1 MFLGLKIKWLIGGSI
16 ALVLI
21 LSVVFGIRYI
31 QGAEE
36 SKITTEI
43 QEKQIER
50 RKKIDEAVR
59 NSPDTV
65 DDSLQY
71 LRDR

>member
-1 MFLGLKIKWLIGGSI
+1 MFLGLKAKWLIGGSI

>member
-1 MFLGLKIKWLIGGSI
+1 MFMGLKIKWLIGSGI

>member
-1 MFLGLKIKWLIGGSI
+1 MFLGLKAKWLIGGSI

-36 SKITTEI
+36 SKVTTEI

>member
-1 MFLGLKIKWLIGGSI
+1 MFMGLKIKWLIGSGI
-16 ALVLI
+16 ALVLT

>member
-1 MFLGLKIKWLIGGSI
+1 MFLGLKAKWLIGSGI

-21 LSVVFGIRYI
+21 LSVVFGVRYI

>member
-1 MFLGLKIKWLIGGSI
+1 MFMGLKIKWLIGSGI
-16 ALVLI
+16 ALMLI

-59 NSPDTV
+59 NSPDNV